1 MADAAYNMKG
11 TGYMACLLGLCV
23 LFYYGTIRDVKSRQQ
38 SVLDEDVEV
47 ALVTQSRSVGRIK
60 SAVELPPVEDD
71 TSQPDYADSNPAG
84 VHRITG
90 QAQVSIEESLDP
102 DVDPG
107 MFYAARSSQQKNTG
121 AFLDIDGEPGDLNSS
136 EVLPVQNSGIFLE
149 IDGETNEQ
157 SSSDIPATQNVGP
170 FLDADGD
177 GIASHFDAANE
188 SIVVNMGKYLD
199 PNGLE

>member
-1 MADAAYNMKG
+1 MKG

-23 LFYYGTIRDVKSRQQ
+23 LFYYGTNYGVKSRHQ
-38 SVLDEDVEV
+38 SVFDEDVEV
-47 ALVTQSRSVGRIK
+47 ALVAQSRSVGRVK
-60 SAVELPPVEDD
+60 SAVALPVKDD

-90 QAQVSIEESLDP
+90 LAQVSIEESLDP

-107 MFYAARSSQQKNTG
+107 MFYTARSSQQKNTG
-121 AFLDIDGEPGDLNSS
+121 AFLDIDDEPGVLNSS
-136 EVLPVQNSGIFLE
+136 EVLPVQNPSIFLE
-149 IDGETNEQ
+149 IDGEPNEQ
-157 SSSDIPATQNVGP
+157 SSSDIPALQNVGP

-177 GIASHFDAANE
+177 GIDSHFDAANE

>member
-1 MADAAYNMKG
+1 MADAAYNMKA

-23 LFYYGTIRDVKSRQQ
+23 LFYYGTIHSDKSRHQ

-47 ALVTQSRSVGRIK
+47 ALVAQSRSVGRVK
-60 SAVELPPVEDD
+60 SAVELPVKDD
-71 TSQPDYADSNPAG
+71 TSRPDYADSNPAG

-121 AFLDIDGEPGDLNSS
+121 AFLDIDGEPGNLNSF
-136 EVLPVQNSGIFLE
+136 EVLPVQNPGMFLE
-149 IDGETNEQ
+149 IDG
-157 SSSDIPATQNVGP
+157 
-170 FLDADGD
+170 
-177 GIASHFDAANE
+177 
-188 SIVVNMGKYLD
+188 
-199 PNGLE
+199 